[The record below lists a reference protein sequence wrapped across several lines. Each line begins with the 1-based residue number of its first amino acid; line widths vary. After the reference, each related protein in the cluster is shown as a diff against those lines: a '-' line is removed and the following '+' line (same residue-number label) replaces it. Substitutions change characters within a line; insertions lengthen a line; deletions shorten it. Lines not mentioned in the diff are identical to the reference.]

1 MDSNAAAPV
10 NSLFTQSRR
19 SRGLR
24 GAAMAVARSSRN
36 KLIAAL
42 LLFAAGP
49 LCGAAA
55 LGTLSADRLRN
66 GGYLW
71 SQGADGPVRIVVSR
85 SQQRA
90 YVYRGD
96 ELVAV
101 STVSTGKPGHRTP
114 VGEFTILQKAVHHRS
129 NTYSNAPMPFM
140 QRLTWDGV
148 ALHAGSL
155 PGYAA
160 SHGCIRLP
168 LAFARKLFAATELGA
183 IVEVIDGEPSALPR
197 VEMASTAEPAQRAV
211 PPAELASATIPAP
224 AEPVAPLFVA
234 TPPARAR
241 PRPRLQLASA
251 QRIRPP
257 RASWREQSADD
268 FVTWGS
274 AAGAGWAPAG
284 TE

>member
-1 MDSNAAAPV
+1 MP
-10 NSLFTQSRR
+10 
-19 SRGLR
+19 
-24 GAAMAVARSSRN
+24 VARSSRK

-55 LGTLSADRLRN
+55 LGTLSAERLRN

-71 SQGADGPVRIVVSR
+71 SDGADGPVRVVVSR

-114 VGEFTILQKAVHHRS
+114 AGEFTILQKAVHHRS
-129 NTYSNAPMPFM
+129 NKYSNAPMPFM

-148 ALHAGSL
+148 ALHAGRL

-168 LAFARKLFAATELGA
+168 LAFARKLFAATALGA

-197 VEMASTAEPAQRAV
+197 VEMASAEPVPRAV
-211 PPAELASATIPAP
+211 APVQLASATVPAT
-224 AEPVAPLFVA
+224 AEPVAPVFVA
-234 TPPARAR
+234 APAARAAPMLIAVAAR
-241 PRPRLQLASA
+241 PVHAAPRPRIQFASA
-251 QRIRPP
+251 ERIRPP

-274 AAGAGWAPAG
+274 AVGAD
-284 TE
+284 

>member
-1 MDSNAAAPV
+1 MP
-10 NSLFTQSRR
+10 
-19 SRGLR
+19 
-24 GAAMAVARSSRN
+24 VARSRRK

-55 LGTLSADRLRN
+55 LDAFAASRLRN
-66 GGYLW
+66 GGYAW
-71 SQGADGPVRIVVSR
+71 ADAAEGPVRIVISR

-96 ELVAV
+96 ELIAV

-114 VGEFTILQKAVHHRS
+114 LGEFTILQKAVHHRS
-129 NTYSNAPMPFM
+129 NRYSNAPMPFM

-148 ALHAGSL
+148 ALHAGPL

-168 LAFARKLFAATELGA
+168 LAFAKRLFGVTAVGAT
-183 IVEVIDGEPSALPR
+183 VEVIDGEPSALPR
-197 VEMASTAEPAQRAV
+197 VEMAAVAMPA
-211 PPAELASATIPAP
+211 
-224 AEPVAPLFVA
+224 PVAPPEPVFVA
-234 TPPARAR
+234 APTAQGAPVVLAGAERPVPAAPP
-241 PRPRLQLASA
+241 PRIQLASA
-251 QRIRPP
+251 EQVWPP

-274 AAGAGWAPAG
+274 AAGPSRPPVG
-284 TE
+284 TQ